1 MFTVFICFVV
11 AVAVGAWRQMCG
23 VYEIHMPFNCP
34 SIWRNK
40 FFRITTWLIS
50 TILSLVFALLL
61 SKWVIEIVN
70 EWVGKFSFGVF
81 LYTRW
86 LVSGFIGAYP
96 AMRRCQQFT
105 ESNAY
110 EHVDYEGLAESI
122 IKIWRENGNG
132 EISKEKVIA
141 KLKDSAQNISTNNL
155 SEDEQ
160 KALDYFKEME
170 KSNYLSGVKI

>member
-1 MFTVFICFVV
+1 MFTALICFVV

-23 VYEIHMPFNCP
+23 VYEMHMPFNCP
-34 SIWRNK
+34 PVWRNT
-40 FFRITTWLIS
+40 FFRLITWLVS

-61 SKWVIEIVN
+61 SMWVIEVVN

-105 ESNAY
+105 QTNTY
-110 EHVDYEGLAESI
+110 ENVDYEGLAESM
-122 IKIWRENGNG
+122 IKTWRENGNG

-141 KLKDSAQNISTNNL
+141 MLKDSAHKISTNNL
-155 SEDEQ
+155 NEDEQ
-160 KALDYFKEME
+160 KALNYFRRIE
-170 KSNYLSGVKI
+170 KNN